1 MRLRLAMTKTS
12 EEGNKRFQRDLAC
25 QTPDKKAVNTGLR
38 RKLKTEFINSWV
50 EDPTWEFVKI
60 YKSRS
65 HQRGPQCC
73 MRTPARTQTNM
84 AGRRVRK

>member
-1 MRLRLAMTKTS
+1 MVRLLGAL
-12 EEGNKRFQRDLAC
+12 EEKQNKRFQRELVL
-25 QTPDKKAVNTGLR
+25 QTPEKKLVYEGLK
-38 RKLKTEFINSWV
+38 RKLKIEFKKSWA

-73 MRTPARTQTNM
+73 TRTPARTQTNM
-84 AGRRVRK
+84 AGRRGRK